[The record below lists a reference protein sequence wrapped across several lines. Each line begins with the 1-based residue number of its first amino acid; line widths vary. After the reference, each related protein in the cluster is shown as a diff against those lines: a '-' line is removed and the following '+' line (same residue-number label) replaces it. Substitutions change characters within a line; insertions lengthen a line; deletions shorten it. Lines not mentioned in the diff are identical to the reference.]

1 MDREWTMENSFHRI
15 VSQTMRLYFARNY
28 QVMER
33 LDVHPGQVPVLFEIH
48 RKGGLYQKELCDSLC
63 LRASTVTVM
72 LQRMTKNGLV
82 ERRQDEADQRRT
94 RIFLTEKGEA
104 AIRDLR
110 DATQKVEE
118 ECFEGFSME
127 EILLLKRFA
136 MQVFEVVCRVYP
148 DYRRPAGGTGGMR
161 PDPAPVYFQYRQRG
175 HSAGRRGKRGP
186 HRHPGQ

>member
-1 MDREWTMENSFHRI
+1 MAAFAQRMRGELPQRGARDVDREWTMENSFHRI

-94 RIFLTEKGEA
+94 RIFPVSYTHLDVYKRQGHGGG
-104 AIRDLR
+104 
-110 DATQKVEE
+110 
-118 ECFEGFSME
+118 GF
-127 EILLLKRFA
+127 
-136 MQVFEVVCRVYP
+136 Q
-148 DYRRPAGGTGGMR
+148 
-161 PDPAPVYFQYRQRG
+161 
-175 HSAGRRGKRGP
+175 
-186 HRHPGQ
+186 

>member
-1 MDREWTMENSFHRI
+1 MAAFAQRMRGELPQRGARDVDREWTMENSFHRI

-82 ERRQDEADQRRT
+82 ERR
-94 RIFLTEKGEA
+94 
-104 AIRDLR
+104 
-110 DATQKVEE
+110 
-118 ECFEGFSME
+118 
-127 EILLLKRFA
+127 
-136 MQVFEVVCRVYP
+136 
-148 DYRRPAGGTGGMR
+148 
-161 PDPAPVYFQYRQRG
+161 
-175 HSAGRRGKRGP
+175 
-186 HRHPGQ
+186 

>member
-82 ERRQDEADQRRT
+82 ERRQDEADQRRHPYFPD
-94 RIFLTEKGEA
+94 RKWGGRH
-104 AIRDLR
+104 RDLR

-118 ECFEGFSME
+118 ECFDGFSME

-136 MQVFEVVCRVYP
+136 MQIR
-148 DYRRPAGGTGGMR
+148 DNLA
-161 PDPAPVYFQYRQRG
+161 
-175 HSAGRRGKRGP
+175 KRMNDMPENPKREGNLCSS
-186 HRHPGQ
+186 

>member
-94 RIFLTEKGEA
+94 RIFLTEKGRPPSG
-104 AIRDLR
+104 ICV
-110 DATQKVEE
+110 TP
-118 ECFEGFSME
+118 
-127 EILLLKRFA
+127 LKRW
-136 MQVFEVVCRVYP
+136 
-148 DYRRPAGGTGGMR
+148 RR
-161 PDPAPVYFQYRQRG
+161 
-175 HSAGRRGKRGP
+175 SALRAFLWRNSAAQALC
-186 HRHPGQ
+186 HANPG